1 MSISIYFRTWLYG
14 CKVGEDA
21 QGNRYYEDKRKMRYG
36 RPRRWVMYKGKAE
49 ATKIPSQWHGW
60 LHLTTEPPS
69 QSCAPYPWE
78 KDHLPNLTGTPRAHK
93 PIGLKGLKVRKI
105 YEPWIP
111 K

>member
-14 CKVGEDA
+14 RKVGEDA
-21 QGNRYYEDKRKMRYG
+21 QGNRYYEDKRKMRYEK
-36 RPRRWVMYKGKAE
+36 PRRWVMYKGTVE

-60 LHLTTEPPS
+60 LHFTSEIPC
-69 QSCAPYPWE
+69 QSYTPYPWQKE
-78 KDHLPNLTGTPRAHK
+78 HLPNLTGTAQAHK
-93 PIGLKGLKVRKI
+93 PKGLKGLEVRKI